1 MYEQTSEWYELE
13 NNIPPDQ
20 YILVKNS
27 SNKIRVA
34 IPTYYPFDENMMPQE
49 NKWDGGWMIEAK
61 SFDDIFDAEE
71 ITHWATFND
80 NQTKSKL
87 PQ

>member
-1 MYEQTSEWYELE
+1 
-13 NNIPPDQ
+13 
-20 YILVKNS
+20 
-27 SNKIRVA
+27 
-34 IPTYYPFDENMMPQE
+34 MMPQE